1 MFKRK
6 GFTLAELIVAIV
18 VLSMI
23 FIIIASIFNVVIH
36 GRVLIGKEADLQ
48 ADLRTTTVNISNATR
63 KATAVF
69 VVTDEKYDGTTEKLT
84 PGWSYIGLSADGKS
98 LLNFRWN
105 KTTKT
110 WDMERLSIA
119 TYDVKYGLKF
129 SQTGAYEDNKVL
141 NFELT
146 GSYGDGSSALM
157 SDSSVMAL
165 NAKQIFDQS
174 KVDRPGVAIAYRD
187 DPIENDVNAS
197 VSFVFD
203 VSSSMNW
210 KIGGTSPS
218 RETFRMAALKK
229 EAAKLVDSLNEVGGI
244 RVNLV
249 IFGTRASF
257 DQREFLD
264 LKTNKDAVKS
274 AVANMSA
281 YGATNPGDGLRHSL
295 VSLQSEKTAL
305 KHVILLT
312 DGVPNTV
319 TTLNQRNFAYDLSE
333 DTVGVR
339 LPLDGRYYSK
349 NDRRP
354 EIAVEYAKQVAQR
367 YSKGV
372 KRISVIG
379 FSGRPQDKTLGG
391 RLTAALN
398 VPANGTSAV
407 YYDADS
413 QEQLAK
419 IFDDIKLQIA
429 EDLWFVVGP

>member
-229 EAAKLVDSLNEVGGI
+229 
-244 RVNLV
+244 
-249 IFGTRASF
+249 
-257 DQREFLD
+257 
-264 LKTNKDAVKS
+264 
-274 AVANMSA
+274 
-281 YGATNPGDGLRHSL
+281 
-295 VSLQSEKTAL
+295 
-305 KHVILLT
+305 
-312 DGVPNTV
+312 
-319 TTLNQRNFAYDLSE
+319 
-333 DTVGVR
+333 
-339 LPLDGRYYSK
+339 
-349 NDRRP
+349 
-354 EIAVEYAKQVAQR
+354 
-367 YSKGV
+367 
-372 KRISVIG
+372 
-379 FSGRPQDKTLGG
+379 
-391 RLTAALN
+391 
-398 VPANGTSAV
+398 
-407 YYDADS
+407 
-413 QEQLAK
+413 
-419 IFDDIKLQIA
+419 
-429 EDLWFVVGP
+429 W